1 MAVNYESKD
10 ERPYADGREARIWH
24 LYVGDVNARLSNYKG
39 TLLKILEERSV
50 QTVYDCA
57 CGTGIDS
64 VMLLEEGYNVVST
77 DAVDD
82 FLEKAR
88 QTKQKREELADWQ
101 IGFGD
106 WLDLKSAEVDHP
118 AVGYDAIVCIGNS
131 FCTLPDFEGGNK
143 TLIKALQNFK
153 DLLKKGGM
161 LIIDHRNYDYTLV
174 HKTFPPNSHGSIY
187 YNSDRVF
194 NIKADLVEEEGV
206 AAKMTFRSDMDVS
219 GTELEEDPDIKLKE
233 RDGKMVPTLELNNIP
248 CYPHTLKGFTALLK
262 TVFGEKAEHRLLPD
276 FRENGQED
284 FVPNYWVH
292 VIVNES

>member
-1 MAVNYESKD
+1 MAVNYESKED
-10 ERPYADGREARIWH
+10 RPCADGREARIWH

-64 VMLLEEGYNVVST
+64 VMLLEEGYKVVST
-77 DAVDD
+77 DALDV
-82 FLEKAR
+82 FLEKA
-88 QTKQKREELADWQ
+88 QEIKQKREELADWQ
-101 IGFGD
+101 IGVGD

-118 AVGYDAIVCIGNS
+118 ALGYDAIICIGNS
-131 FCTLPDFEGGNK
+131 FCALPDFEGGSN
-143 TLIKALQNFK
+143 THLKAVQNFK
-153 DLLKKGGM
+153 DLLKKGGI

-174 HKTFPPNSHGSIY
+174 HKTFPPKSHGSIY

-194 NIKADLVEEEGV
+194 NIKADLVEEDDI
-206 AAKMTFRSDMDVS
+206 AIIFRSDMDVS

-233 RDGKMVPTLELNNIP
+233 REGKMVPTLELNNIP
-248 CYPHTLKGFTALLK
+248 MYPHTLDGFTALLK